1 MRIQNLVFL
10 LCQKS
15 ILYLILLFTTDAL
28 ASLYD
33 AILCLTRAS
42 SLIPKRRLLF
52 NTFLS

>member
-10 LCQKS
+10 LRQKS

-28 ASLYD
+28 AGLHD
-33 AILCLTRAS
+33 ATLRSTRAGL
-42 SLIPKRRLLF
+42 LIPKRRLLF